1 MSLDSR
7 SKRSPLT
14 TLPVE
19 NLPVTRLA
27 LMTQLTTQETMK
39 NWLGGKKPVS
49 SQTNTGKNKAY
60 LPRIGTK
67 LCTIFARSIVITWLT
82 GAWLSAMAG
91 FKKE

>member
-7 SKRSPLT
+7 SKRFPLT

-19 NLPVTRLA
+19 TLPVTT
-27 LMTQLTTQETMK
+27 LMTQLTTQVTMIPCF
-39 NWLGGKKPVS
+39 GGKKPVS
-49 SQTNTGKNKAY
+49 SQTNTGQNKAY

-67 LCTIFARSIVITWLT
+67 LCTIFARSIVMTWLT
-82 GAWLSAMAG
+82 GARLSAMAG